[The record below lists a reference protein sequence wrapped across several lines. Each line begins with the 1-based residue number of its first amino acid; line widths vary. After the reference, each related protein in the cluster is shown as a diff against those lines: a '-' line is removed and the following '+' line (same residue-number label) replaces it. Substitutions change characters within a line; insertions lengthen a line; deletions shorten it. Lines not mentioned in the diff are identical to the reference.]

1 MGISKKLRQQTL
13 RFLLPYADN
22 KIISVTQKKHL
33 KYTGMFLGKQWTLTL
48 PCSPSGQY
56 VERSLRSLERKFKR
70 RFVAAQDI

>member
-13 RFLLPYADN
+13 QFLLPYADN
-22 KIISVTQKKHL
+22 KMISVTQKKHL
-33 KYTGMFLGKQWTLTL
+33 KYTGVFQGKQWTFTL

-56 VERSLRSLERKFKR
+56 IEASLRSQERKFKR